1 MNRMKERLGVHAIG
15 LVVLMLAGSA
25 HAVVTDFATGLNITE
40 ETTITGVTNRYN
52 GMPSAIRANLTL
64 DRYSYVRL
72 VGSTTTPSILSVGP
86 ADAQSAVQCP
96 VITIKNYS
104 GLYATYRNSS
114 GFLDETG
121 STTIKSCISVMI
133 GENGGEGRFVVQTRG
148 VRFGSN
154 VCNYG
159 LWAECLIIH
168 ENATTS
174 SDTLDFLQI
183 DQNGVADITY
193 IVNSNAT
200 PARILFN
207 GGMMRDN
214 YTSASY
220 GSQLSPARGK
230 TIILEGINGNPVHIH
245 KEYVARR
252 LNGGLG
258 TIRFQGA
265 CDVLLTDAGNNLPGI
280 GNGNRARYF
289 IDPSPYSPIEWR
301 QTGDLV
307 LSNQCFLSCNASNV
321 LPCGT
326 DTGIVR
332 MKANAILDI
341 NGTTQNLRSLVS
353 ESSLATVTN
362 AHANYMHNSV
372 VSTIIFGTN
381 DTDGV
386 FSARCCDNV
395 NVEKIGT
402 GTLVVSNATVEG
414 TLTVRAGRV
423 LLTGENHIGEIVC
436 ADGAMIDAMVQIPPT
451 EDSIKTIQTFPQ
463 AGGYKNIFEKK
474 GADTLLVRAGAN
486 LDGLF
491 LDVQNGRLQFTGD
504 VTDKWWR
511 LVLLKAANVSTNSY
525 ANSNHVE
532 LNMFSLFPSNITTSA
547 PNTQKKHL
555 NYGLVTNMSGTA
567 WTSYAQMPAGTCT
580 EGFGETY
587 NWNPT
592 AVGRVWWGVDT
603 LCTNMTA
610 AVFLTTGNPAIS
622 ESTPR
627 HIVYRLKD
635 DAPPVSSYAIGM
647 TQWSRYA
654 AAEKWRV
661 ESSVDGIEWTVRG
674 RAYRKM
680 GEHLRHVPRRGPRH
694 QRNTEFH
701 VLHRRLLQQQR
712 AVPFHG
718 RRRGIG
724 VSEERDRVRG
734 CRRYARHRVHPGF
747 VALLRRA

>member
-15 LVVLMLAGSA
+15 LVVLMLAGAA

-40 ETTITGVTNRYN
+40 ETTMNGATNRYN
-52 GMPSAIRANLTL
+52 GMPSAIRANMTL

-72 VGSTTTPSILSVGP
+72 VGSTTTSSILSVGP
-86 ADAQSAVQCP
+86 ADAQAAVQCP
-96 VITIKNYS
+96 VVTIKNYS

-121 STTIKSCISVMI
+121 STIIKSCISVMI

-159 LWAECLIIH
+159 LWTECLIIH

-174 SDTLDFLQI
+174 SDTFDVLQLDQT
-183 DQNGVADITY
+183 GVADITY

-214 YTSASY
+214 YTNASY

-307 LSNQCFLSCNASNV
+307 LSNQCFLSCNTSNV

-362 AHANYMHNSV
+362 AHANYTHNSV

-436 ADGAMIDAMVQIPPT
+436 ADGAQIDALAQIQQT
-451 EDSIKTIQTFPQ
+451 SDSIKTIQPFAQ
-463 AGGYKNIFEKK
+463 ASGYKNIFE
-474 GADTLLVRAGAN
+474 
-486 LDGLF
+486 
-491 LDVQNGRLQFTGD
+491 
-504 VTDKWWR
+504 
-511 LVLLKAANVSTNSY
+511 
-525 ANSNHVE
+525 
-532 LNMFSLFPSNITTSA
+532 
-547 PNTQKKHL
+547 
-555 NYGLVTNMSGTA
+555 
-567 WTSYAQMPAGTCT
+567 
-580 EGFGETY
+580 
-587 NWNPT
+587 
-592 AVGRVWWGVDT
+592 
-603 LCTNMTA
+603 
-610 AVFLTTGNPAIS
+610 
-622 ESTPR
+622 
-627 HIVYRLKD
+627 
-635 DAPPVSSYAIGM
+635 
-647 TQWSRYA
+647 
-654 AAEKWRV
+654 
-661 ESSVDGIEWTVRG
+661 
-674 RAYRKM
+674 
-680 GEHLRHVPRRGPRH
+680 
-694 QRNTEFH
+694 
-701 VLHRRLLQQQR
+701 
-712 AVPFHG
+712 
-718 RRRGIG
+718 
-724 VSEERDRVRG
+724 
-734 CRRYARHRVHPGF
+734 
-747 VALLRRA
+747 